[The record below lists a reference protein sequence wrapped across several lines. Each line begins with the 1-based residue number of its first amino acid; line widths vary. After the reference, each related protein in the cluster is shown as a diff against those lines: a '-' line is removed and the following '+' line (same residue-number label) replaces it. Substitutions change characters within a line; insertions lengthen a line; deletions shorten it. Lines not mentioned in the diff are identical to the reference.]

1 MSSQVGNWLD
11 SSGTSNLYIQT
22 YVKGFVDMSGGNL
35 VLRNNSIYVNAGD
48 VSMGGRLFVQ
58 GNATF
63 QTPPIFS
70 GNNIIAGTIPASAI
84 SGGVQTNGMDLS
96 TNQTA
101 FGIKTFGNI
110 ITASAGIVSY
120 SDVSFGGNLVT
131 KNIVGTSFNGGGLN
145 QFNGITVTGTT
156 LSIGTG
162 SGVAGVDLTS
172 NQTINGIKTF
182 GNEIDIS
189 GVIKFPDN
197 STMISNTNSLDWNRF
212 LNIDAN
218 TATYLPYS
226 ASYQSMAISA
236 NGQYITGVIN
246 GGQIYVSNN
255 YGVTQTAYNSTRAW
269 NSVSMSANGQYQTAV
284 VNSTSTTGYIYVSI
298 NYGVTWT
305 PYMTDTNRA
314 WAGISLSATGQYQT
328 AVVSTGYIYVSS
340 NYGVTWTPYMTD
352 ANRSWTSISISS
364 SGQYQTAVVNGGYI
378 YVSSNYGISWT
389 AITSTSTLAWNCV
402 SISSTGQY
410 QIATQTTNNN
420 AWVSKNYGN
429 TWSSL
434 ATTYSAPYSCSI
446 SGNGQYMFISQLY
459 YDMGYSYYNYVSI
472 STDFGSTISN
482 TINTYTSAFTWT
494 YYYIIVSSNSQYY
507 LTWGGG
513 STTAKLYQTP
523 YSKLVTG
530 NLVVSKAMNINY
542 FGNNDNVLNVNGDC
556 VFNGGNVC
564 LAVNSGYVGIGTYNM
579 KNYLQITCN
588 TTSLA
593 SGAPDSGSNHG
604 IAIWNPSK
612 SGSTVYTMAMG
623 VDYTTGVGYINAAG
637 NTSTQPVC
645 LNTRGGKVGIGTT
658 TPNGTL
664 NIYEATGTG
673 DAGATSGSLVI
684 EHGNNGGVSSIV
696 FPSRN
701 NYTSD
706 YGYIRFRD
714 DVNNS
719 TSVEQGRLEIGTE
732 NDNGRADGNINDAVI
747 LQKSGGYVG
756 IGTTNPGFP
765 LHVATSSVSLS
776 SASGYYF
783 ATTGGIYSLGGSAS
797 SVVAYFVG
805 NVGCSNAMF
814 AISSYTVSDQRA
826 KTNIETFDP
835 SLALVELRTLKPRT
849 FNYIDTLTHGPDIN
863 YGFISQ
869 EVENQIP
876 YSVKNIKKELP
887 SVYEIATITN
897 DASGETILT
906 LNTKSTTV
914 FNSDPDGKDASGNPI
929 QIKLYDP
936 SNNEIKTKIKSI
948 LNDKQFTVSSALNM
962 TSIFVYGH
970 YINDYKYLDKDA
982 IFTITTAALQSIDA
996 TVESQSNTIKSLQD
1010 QIKTLQD
1017 QLSGLNS
1024 QNSQITDILSRL
1036 AKAGI

>member
-1 MSSQVGNWLD
+1 MSSQLGNWLD
-11 SSGTSNLYIQT
+11 LSGTSNLYIQT

-63 QTPPIFS
+63 QTAPVMS
-70 GNNIIAGTIPASAI
+70 GANITTGTIPASAI

-110 ITASAGIVSY
+110 ITASAGIISY

-156 LSIGTG
+156 LSIGSSGGT
-162 SGVAGVDLTS
+162 GVAGVDLTS

-197 STMISNTNSLDWNRF
+197 STMISNTDSLDWNKF
-212 LNIDAN
+212 LTLDINTNIAQN
-218 TATYLPYS
+218 LPYS
-226 ASYQSMAISA
+226 GPYQFMAISA
-236 NGQYITGVIN
+236 NGQYITGVTN
-246 GGQIYVSNN
+246 GGQIYVSSN
-255 YGVTQTAYNSTRAW
+255 YGVTQTAYDSARSW

-284 VNSTSTTGYIYVSI
+284 VNTGYIYVSI
-298 NYGVTWT
+298 NYGLNWT

-314 WAGISLSATGQYQT
+314 WASVSVSATGQYQT

-352 ANRSWTSISISS
+352 ANRAWTSISISS
-364 SGQYQTAVVNGGYI
+364 SGQYQTAVINGGYI
-378 YVSSNYGISWT
+378 YVSSNYGLNWT
-389 AITSTSTLAWNCV
+389 PYITDANRAWNCV

-410 QIATQTTNNN
+410 QIATQTTDNN

-429 TWSSL
+429 TWSAL
-434 ATTYSAPYSCSI
+434 ATTSTTYSCLI
-446 SGNGQYMFISQLY
+446 SGNGQYMFISQYRIEGGY
-459 YDMGYSYYNYVSI
+459 YHYNIVSI
-472 STDFGSTISN
+472 STNFGSTIN
-482 TINTYTSAFTWT
+482 NTTTINSSMFYGSPTYLTL
-494 YYYIIVSSNSQYY
+494 SSNSKYF
-507 LTWGGG
+507 LIWGG
-513 STTAKLYQTP
+513 TITPKVYQTP
-523 YSKLVTG
+523 YSKLITG
-530 NLVVSKAMNINY
+530 NLVVSKTMTINY
-542 FGNNDNVLNVNGDC
+542 EYTNNNALTVGGDC
-556 VFNGGNVC
+556 AFTGGNVQ
-564 LAVNSGYVGIGTYNM
+564 LAINGGYVGIGTANM

-588 TTSLA
+588 ATSLA
-593 SGAPDSGSNHG
+593 FNAPDAGSNHG
-604 IAIWNPSK
+604 IAIWNPAK
-612 SGSTVYTMAMG
+612 SGSTIYTMAMG
-623 VDYTTGVGYINAAG
+623 VDYTTGAGYINAAG

-664 NIYEATGTG
+664 NIYETTGTG
-673 DAGATSGSLVI
+673 DSGAASGSLVI

-696 FPSRN
+696 FPSRT
-701 NYTSD
+701 NYNSD
-706 YGYIRFRD
+706 YGYIRYRD

-719 TSVEQGRLEIGTE
+719 TTTEQGRLEIGTE

-765 LHVATSSVSLS
+765 LHVATASVSLS

-835 SLALVELRTLKPRT
+835 SLALAELRTLKPRT
-849 FNYIDTLTHGPDIN
+849 FTYIDTVTHGPDIN

-936 SNNEIKTKIKSI
+936 SNNEIKTTIKSI
-948 LNDKQFTVSSALNM
+948 LDDKRFSISSALNM
-962 TSIFVYGH
+962 PSIFVYGH
-970 YINDYKYLDKDA
+970 YINDYKYLDKDS

-996 TVESQSNTIKSLQD
+996 TVESQSNTIKSLQE
-1010 QIKTLQD
+1010 QINTLQD
-1017 QLSGLNS
+1017 QVSGLNS